1 MNKSLLIL
9 FCLFSNIVFAQS
21 FSLNSLFQTG
31 FRASVW
37 HTPAQNSP
45 IRFGFSHAQI
55 HLITPL
61 GGKTELDLKNLDIR
75 GRQTFL
81 NITAGLRLPNTE
93 LTENQ
98 AYLYNFSAG
107 FTHLRAGLQNGI
119 WLYSATLGT
128 VQDFGLNKHTL
139 FGTLALAKIR
149 VRGLRKQDIF
159 GLGLAYFNDRFLP
172 FPILGLNRK
181 LSESIDLRVLL
192 PVQIILAYR
201 LSKKANLDFR
211 INSQVFAATVLQS
224 PSLANSEA
232 NWRYN
237 QLQASLILGF
247 KIASKTRLLLEGG
260 TGFLNQLS
268 VRSNVDFSHNFPL
281 MPYFGVSLHTNFGK
295 QLLGSQLFAQE

>member
-1 MNKSLLIL
+1 MNKSLFIL

-37 HTPAQNSP
+37 HTPPQNTP
-45 IRFGFSHAQI
+45 VQFGFSHAQV

-75 GRQTFL
+75 GHQTFL
-81 NITAGLRLPNTE
+81 NVSAGLRLPNTE

-98 AYLYNFSAG
+98 RYLYNFSAG

-119 WLYSATLGT
+119 WLYSGTVGT

-149 VRGLRKQDIF
+149 LRGLRKQDIF
-159 GLGLAYFNDRFLP
+159 GLGVAYFNDRFLP

-181 LSESIDLRVLL
+181 LSENMDLRILL
-192 PVQIILAYR
+192 PVQVVLAYR
-201 LSKKANLDFR
+201 LGKKVNLDLR

-224 PSLANSEA
+224 PSLANREA

-237 QLQASLILGF
+237 QLQAGLILGF
-247 KIASKTRLLLEGG
+247 KIASKTRLLFEGG
-260 TGFLNQLS
+260 TGFLSQLS
-268 VRSNVDFSHNFPL
+268 VKNKLDSNYNFPL